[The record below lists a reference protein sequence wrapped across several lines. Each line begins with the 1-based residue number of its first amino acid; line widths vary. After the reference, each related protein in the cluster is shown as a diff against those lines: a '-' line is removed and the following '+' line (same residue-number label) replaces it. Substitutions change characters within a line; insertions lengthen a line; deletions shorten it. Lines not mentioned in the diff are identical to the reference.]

1 MKIIYVNC
9 GVNNY
14 MKEDHHILYATFAV
28 AKRKPEKNS
37 GLYGIRTLN
46 LCQLPLRYR
55 CSALPIL
62 KANKPNGSSSLNW
75 FVINP

>member
-14 MKEDHHILYATFAV
+14 MKEDHHIIYATFAV

-37 GLYGIRTLN
+37 GLYGI
-46 LCQLPLRYR
+46 PV
-55 CSALPIL
+55 
-62 KANKPNGSSSLNW
+62 KAVL
-75 FVINP
+75 

>member
-14 MKEDHHILYATFAV
+14 MKEDHHIIYATFAV

-46 LCQLPLRYR
+46 LCQLAASAIPVVELVRYKPL
-55 CSALPIL
+55 
-62 KANKPNGSSSLNW
+62 KG
-75 FVINP
+75 